1 MAIARRKGKSCRDT
15 SDHPPKLIQW
25 APFLVFVVLV
35 LAFTAINPVFF
46 SLKNF
51 GRIAISS
58 TAALMVAIGV
68 TFIIMGSIDLSTQG
82 TISVGAVVFGHLFL
96 QQGETLFSSA
106 WVAIPVTFRLGAFLG
121 VAQCRGA
128 CAAAHSVVHGLT
140 GDAVCR
146 HGSGRP
152 DDQWR
157 EDIRQG

>member
-106 WVAIPVTFRLGAFLG
+106 WVAIPVTFRLGAFLWG
-121 VAQCRGA
+121 CSMPRCMCC
-128 CAAAHSVVHGLT
+128 CAFRRSWPHWRCGLS
-140 GDAVCR
+140 ARVWP
-146 HGSGRP
+146 S
-152 DDQWR
+152 
-157 EDIRQG
+157 